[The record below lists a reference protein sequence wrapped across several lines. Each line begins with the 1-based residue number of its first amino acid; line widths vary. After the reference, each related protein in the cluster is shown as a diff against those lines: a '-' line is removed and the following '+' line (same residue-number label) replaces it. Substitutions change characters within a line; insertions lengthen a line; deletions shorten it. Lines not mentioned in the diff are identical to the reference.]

1 MLCDYTLGIT
11 LRNLD
16 TPTCT
21 LCMCLGIACFG
32 CVDYF
37 VSVADM
43 ASVYQQATVHQFL
56 QDEDVHITRYTSD
69 DVWCSAWTFQPL
81 VSH

>member
-1 MLCDYTLGIT
+1 MLCDYTWHNT
-11 LRNLD
+11 EESRHMY
-16 TPTCT
+16 
-21 LCMCLGIACFG
+21 MCLGITCFG
-32 CVDYF
+32 CVTVSF
-37 VSVADM
+37 VFLDM
-43 ASVYQQATVHQFL
+43 ASVYQQAAVYQFL